1 MTEQRRPLEH
11 RRLLI
16 LVVAREER
24 PDVALLDV
32 ELGDEVVYPLADVLI
47 ILEVPV
53 VFAKAY
59 G

>member
-1 MTEQRRPLEH
+1 MERVPS
-11 RRLLI
+11 
-16 LVVAREER
+16 VAHALAVPTREER

-32 ELGDEVVYPLADVLI
+32 KLGDEVVYPLADVLM